1 MAPNELQIKI
11 SVEAQLG
18 QLRAM
23 EADFQRQIVRLKTLG
38 ATSDEAKAK
47 IKELEAGLLKTR
59 TALAAIGSDDK
70 LSNALGELVRNIPA
84 VGAAMQ
90 GLNGSALPVAA
101 TLGVAAAATT
111 SFFTAL
117 NQADELQDTAEQL
130 DVTTSSLQ
138 ALNAFFG
145 AAGIKAAAVAQSMLK
160 LRQSLAEAASGSA
173 PAREAF
179 AALGLDWQRLTELA
193 PDAALAEVGRALAA
207 HAESAGSAAA
217 AQTLL
222 GRGTGRLINQLRELG
237 TLGLENVRADAISSG
252 LALEDGVNKQLA
264 DANQKLEELDR
275 RWTIIKAK
283 LAVPVV
289 DGFDRYKNGL
299 QNLINA
305 AAGVAVVVSG
315 QGSLGDV
322 NAALESMAAEN
333 NAGTSS
339 ARPAAP
345 RPVADPA
352 AEAAARASLEAPDRA
367 KIAEAQAA
375 LDAKMLDQHTAT
387 LAVADQI
394 AVAEAEILR
403 LRSLMPAEEND
414 SLAAARTRVDVGAQL
429 FAQAERLRAL
439 KAQQTAEDKKAQ
451 DEDEAWL
458 ERTYA
463 AEAER
468 LALRAKTREQ
478 ERQQELSRRMASADA
493 GLAML
498 DQSKLLLNQTR
509 DQEKLRLLE
518 KERAVIAERIAQLE
532 RDQAANPTPE
542 GQRQIDD
549 LRAKDGQ
556 LGAAQAGLAP
566 QSVGAGATAGLVEYL
581 NSIPDAADRAQQA
594 VVGIAQGLEQGIGSS
609 LTGLIN
615 QTMTWTQALAN
626 IGTSV
631 LQAII
636 QSFVRMVAQWITQQ
650 IIMAVFGKALQAAQ
664 VAALAPIALAT
675 TALWAPAATAA
686 SIATYGGAAVSGAAM
701 AKTAI
706 LTSALT
712 FAEGG
717 AVSGPGTGTSDSI
730 FARLSNGEHVMTA
743 AAVQRVGGHGVLDA
757 INAGAVPDLASG
769 PAGGSAAPAA
779 APAVSMSHH
788 FHFDPNEAMR
798 QALADPAGRRLVTDL
813 LRQIQY
819 EL

>member
-1 MAPNELQIKI
+1 MAQNELQIKI

-47 IKELEAGLLKTR
+47 IKELETGLLKTR
-59 TALAAIGSDDK
+59 AALAGISNDDK

-111 SFFTAL
+111 SFFVAL
-117 NQADELQDTAEQL
+117 NQADELQDTADQL

-145 AAGIKAAAVAQSMLK
+145 AAGIKAAAVSQSLLK
-160 LRQSLAEAASGSA
+160 LRQSLAEAASGST

-305 AAGVAVVVSG
+305 AAGVAVVLSG

-367 KIAEAQAA
+367 KFAEAQAA

-403 LRSLMPAEEND
+403 LRSLMPAEENE
-414 SLAAARTRVDVGAQL
+414 SLAAARTRVDLGAQL

-439 KAQQTAEDKKAQ
+439 KAQQATEDKKAQ
-451 DEDEAWL
+451 DDDEAWL

-468 LALRAKTREQ
+468 LALRKKDREQ
-478 ERQQELSRRMASADA
+478 DRDRALSRSLSGGDEQFAR
-493 GLAML
+493 L
-498 DQSKLLLNQTR
+498 DQSRTLLDADRDRQKLAILTR
-509 DQEKLRLLE
+509 Q
-518 KERAVIAERIAQLE
+518 KEEVAERIALLE
-532 RDQAANPTPE
+532 RELELSPSEDGRARLDALRSKQAGIGANM
-542 GQRQIDD
+542 D
-549 LRAKDGQ
+549 
-556 LGAAQAGLAP
+556 GLAP
-566 QSVGAGATAGLVEYL
+566 RSLGDGAKEGLASTINQFGSDADIVARGVQASFSGVFEGL
-581 NSIPDAADRAQQA
+581 RGSI
-594 VVGIAQGLEQGIGSS
+594 QGLIEGTMTWGDALRNIGSS
-609 LTGLIN
+609 ILSGVISAIAEMFATWIAKRLLIHTLGLSF
-615 QTMTWTQALAN
+615 LA
-626 IGTSV
+626 
-631 LQAII
+631 AE
-636 QSFVRMVAQWITQQ
+636 
-650 IIMAVFGKALQAAQ
+650 
-664 VAALAPIALAT
+664 
-675 TALWAPAATAA
+675 
-686 SIATYGGAAVSGAAM
+686 GAAETAKEADTLP
-701 AKTAI
+701 AKTAGAAAAGI
-706 LTSALT
+706 SSYGLAIAGGLAAIALIASLSGG

-757 INAGAVPDLASG
+757 INAGRIPDLASS
-769 PAGGSAAPAA
+769 PAAGGSSPAA
-779 APAVSMSHH
+779 APAVSMSNH

-819 EL
+819 EI